1 MQHSTWQH
9 KKQQHTPLYKNKIF
23 AIICIHLENVLQ
35 KITIQYYIYKNYMWQ
50 KNYSKTVKSKGEN
63 ENSKFEHTHFQTQVQ
78 LKVLLCD
85 KTWTNYLMDVPLKLR
100 ALHHDLWKLYD
111 NDMQI
116 MMRNILTTYYVNSL
130 HLYQRCQHIKQVIQ
144 KLLCV

>member
-1 MQHSTWQH
+1 MWH
-9 KKQQHTPLYKNKIF
+9 KND
-23 AIICIHLENVLQ
+23 
-35 KITIQYYIYKNYMWQ
+35 
-50 KNYSKTVKSKGEN
+50 SKTVTSKGEKV
-63 ENSKFEHTHFQTQVQ
+63 NSAFEHTYFQTQVQ

-85 KTWTNYLMDVPLKLR
+85 KTWTKYLYDVPLKLR
-100 ALHHDLWKLYD
+100 ALYHDLSQLYD

-116 MMRNILTTYYVNSL
+116 MTRNALTSYYVNLL